1 MTEQHPNRTPS
12 YAGDHATGRVV
23 VVTGAANGMGKLI
36 AERFL
41 NNGDTVIATDIDE
54 SNLQL
59 LRQSHADD
67 PLYVLK
73 VDIAEQDDTEALAE
87 LARAKT
93 DGRVDIL
100 VNCAGWFPID
110 FFSDM
115 SVDRW
120 RKVVDVNLNG
130 PFLVIKALL
139 PLIKGRGWGRI
150 INIGSASIFNG
161 VPGQSHYVAAK
172 SGLVGM
178 TRSLAMELGVDGITV
193 NVVAPGLTV
202 TAPVLANFPEH
213 MRAQQLAQRAIK
225 RDQQPEDI
233 VEPVF
238 FLASQGSNFMT
249 GQTVTVDGGRHK
261 S

>member
-1 MTEQHPNRTPS
+1 MTDQHPPLALAEPS
-12 YAGDHATGRVV
+12 DHSSGRVV
-23 VVTGAANGMGKLI
+23 VVTGAANGMGRLI

-41 NNGDTVIATDIDE
+41 ANGDLVIATDLDQAG
-54 SNLQL
+54 LQSLRSSRSDDAL
-59 LRQSHADD
+59 L
-67 PLYVLK
+67 VLK
-73 VDIAEQDDTEALAE
+73 VDIAEEGDTHALAE
-87 LARAKT
+87 LARTRT
-93 DGRVDIL
+93 DGRVDVL

-110 FFSDM
+110 FLADM
-115 SVDRW
+115 DVDRW
-120 RKVVDVNLNG
+120 RKVIDVNLTG

-139 PLIKGRGWGRI
+139 PLMSGNGWGRI

-172 SGLVGM
+172 AGLVGM
-178 TRSLAMELGVDGITV
+178 TRSLAMELGGDGITV

-202 TAPVLANFPEH
+202 TAPVLATFPEH
-213 MRAQQLAQRAIK
+213 MRTQQLVQRAIK

-238 FLASQGSNFMT
+238 FLASPGSGFMT